1 MVPAASH
8 GTLNTHNEL
17 TGVHIDLEPL
27 RFDSTYIHVNPGD
40 IFKPVT
46 NYSLPPRP
54 TAPRTTGASRPLIG
68 GLCSHLSLTTSA
80 GQPVVQFIYRVTGE
94 TRGVKLC
101 GEKSGPPYEPPPVPG
116 RVFVSRICCEI

>member
-8 GTLNTHNEL
+8 GTPNIHNEL

-46 NYSLPPRP
+46 NYSLPPFQP
-54 TAPRTTGASRPLIG
+54 PR
-68 GLCSHLSLTTSA
+68 
-80 GQPVVQFIYRVTGE
+80 
-94 TRGVKLC
+94 
-101 GEKSGPPYEPPPVPG
+101 G
-116 RVFVSRICCEI
+116 RQGRLAL

>member
-8 GTLNTHNEL
+8 GTLSTHNEL

-46 NYSLPPRP
+46 NYSLPPVQP
-54 TAPRTTGASRPLIG
+54 PR
-68 GLCSHLSLTTSA
+68 
-80 GQPVVQFIYRVTGE
+80 
-94 TRGVKLC
+94 
-101 GEKSGPPYEPPPVPG
+101 G
-116 RVFVSRICCEI
+116 RQGRLAL

>member
-8 GTLNTHNEL
+8 GRLNTHNEL

-46 NYSLPPRP
+46 NYSLPPPSNRP
-54 TAPRTTGASRPLIG
+54 ADD
-68 GLCSHLSLTTSA
+68 
-80 GQPVVQFIYRVTGE
+80 
-94 TRGVKLC
+94 RGVSPSDWWALLSFVFDNQRRTASGAIHLPC
-101 GEKSGPPYEPPPVPG
+101 HRRDQGSQAVWGEVWSSLRAAAGA
-116 RVFVSRICCEI
+116 R